1 MAPHA
6 PDACDGSSRD
16 ILLMYSMHE
25 GAFQAWLETERQY
38 EIKQVLIFRVRDWRV
53 SDALMADME
62 TLKSWGV
69 PIKMMPQ
76 VPNAYDFGIHHY
88 RLHNTPKVRALLA
101 KHDDSVRDRLN
112 ERLSELMGEAIA
124 AGCELTQLTTIDDYT
139 TWRPVVHQVQINKK
153 TKGL

>member
-1 MAPHA
+1 MAPKA
-6 PDACDGSSRD
+6 PDAHDGSSRD
-16 ILLMYSMHE
+16 ILLMYSMHHQCFE
-25 GAFQAWLETERQY
+25 AWLETERQF
-38 EIKQVLIFRVRDWRV
+38 EIKQVLIFRVRDHRV
-53 SDALMADME
+53 TDEFTADME

-88 RLHNTPKVRALLA
+88 RLHNTPRVRAILA

-112 ERLSELMGEAIA
+112 ERFSELIGEAIA
-124 AGCELTQLTTIDDYT
+124 AGCELTQLSTIDDYT